1 MKAQTSIF
9 LIALLITLT
18 ALTSAR
24 AGSQKISSSV
34 LAADSEIGFETSM
47 DLNEQADNLLDRAL
61 QALGGTDR
69 LKSLNEIYVTGTGYE
84 FRSAEVQGLH
94 PDKETK
100 QPHEEKMAISIAE
113 GKVAYE
119 IRTRRHDLS
128 WRWRRTMFFKDRR
141 AFVDFIAKS
150 AGSSPSSSALTEQ
163 IGYRRRIPHLLLL
176 EAAENRASLRRI
188 NEAEYK
194 GRKHDV
200 ISCMLPGMEQPL
212 SLFIDSETH
221 LLSKFEYAINFPSL
235 GDTTIEFIYPSYK
248 PNSDLVMFPAGH
260 HMKIAKKTLLDVS
273 YTNVTINSS
282 QVAALFEIPE
292 ELRSLIVAPGTIT
305 EIARGVFLVE
315 NLNSYTPMFIEFKDF
330 VLAVEAPAR
339 HPFVETIPPRNYAP
353 TSDLSEMFISKIK
366 EKIPSKPI
374 RYLTVT
380 HYHSDHAGGA
390 RAFVAEGST
399 IVTTPGN
406 KRFFEAMASASV
418 SIAPDRLSKNPRPL
432 AIETFDKKRIITDG
446 DRVVELINTGES
458 PHTEESVVVYLPKEK
473 FIYQG
478 DLFYYSNY
486 ESFPTKTRVG
496 IMRFFARWLKANRI
510 VPERIYG
517 FHDTGYSTM
526 EQVNQI
532 LRYNLD

>member
-1 MKAQTSIF
+1 MQRHIF
-9 LIALLITLT
+9 FPALLVASMMLT
-18 ALTSAR
+18 PVIAASDSKSRLDEPTDSNER
-24 AGSQKISSSV
+24 ANAS
-34 LAADSEIGFETSM
+34 L
-47 DLNEQADNLLDRAL
+47 DLAL
-61 QALGGTDR
+61 QTLGGTAR
-69 LKSLNEIYVTGTGYE
+69 LKSLNEIYITGAGYE

-100 QPHEEKMAISIAE
+100 QPHEEKMAISISE
-113 GKVAYE
+113 GKTSYE

-128 WRWRRTMFFKDRR
+128 WRWRRQMFFKDRR

-150 AGSSPSSSALTEQ
+150 AGSSPAPSAMAEQ
-163 IGYRRRIPHLLLL
+163 LGYRRRVPHLLLL
-176 EAAENRASLRRI
+176 EAAENRASLRWTG
-188 NEAEYK
+188 EAIYE

-200 ISCMLPGMEQPL
+200 ISCTLPGMDQPL
-212 SLFIDSETH
+212 SLFIDSEKH
-221 LLSKFEYAINFPSL
+221 LLSKFEYAIAFPSL
-235 GDTTIEFIYPSYK
+235 GDTTIELAYPSYK
-248 PNSDLVMFPAGH
+248 SNSDLIMFPAGH
-260 HMKIAKKTLLDVS
+260 HMKIAGKMLLDVS
-273 YTNVTINSS
+273 YTTVTTNPS
-282 QVAALFEIPE
+282 QVASLFEIPE
-292 ELRSLIVAPGTIT
+292 ELRSLIVTPGTVT

-339 HPFVETIPPRNYAP
+339 HPFVETVPPRNYAP
-353 TSDLSEMFISKIK
+353 ASDLSEVFINKIK

-406 KRFFEAMASASV
+406 KRFFESMASASLNV
-418 SIAPDRLSKNPRPL
+418 APDRLSKNPRPL
-432 AIETFDKKRIITDG
+432 TIETFDKKHVITDG
-446 DRVVELINTGES
+446 ERVVELINVGAN
-458 PHTEESVVVYLPKEK
+458 PHTEEMIVVYLPKEK

-478 DLFYYSNY
+478 DLFYYSDY
-486 ESFPTKTRVG
+486 ESFPTRTRVG

-510 VPERIYG
+510 TPERIYG